1 MQLLWEKQNSIHLH
15 LSPEYFVC
23 YAKAGDRNERS
34 CYWIL
39 ILRKCGQFMGLA
51 HTVRWLGEGLMLSVR
66 ATAMTPKR
74 VQFRHIRTLAWS
86 FFMFILKN
94 DSCLCPEWFEEPPKS
109 QRRHFHWPWQ
119 LLTTPYSGWLWGNA
133 DSYRGLSSVQYLGL
147 SVTMLALLKSNSLS
161 NYFAIVQ
168 QRKRSFVWAVPHG
181 KDRWSVCTMRRHIY
195 G

>member
-39 ILRKCGQFMGLA
+39 ILRKRGQFMGLA

-86 FFMFILKN
+86 FFMFILKILAFLISGLLKQMFAQN
-94 DSCLCPEWFEEPPKS
+94 DSKSPQNLNGDTSTDHDSSWQPPILAGFGEMPTPTEVSLQCNIWGCLLPC
-109 QRRHFHWPWQ
+109 
-119 LLTTPYSGWLWGNA
+119 WL
-133 DSYRGLSSVQYLGL
+133 Y
-147 SVTMLALLKSNSLS
+147 
-161 NYFAIVQ
+161 
-168 QRKRSFVWAVPHG
+168 
-181 KDRWSVCTMRRHIY
+181 
-195 G
+195 